1 MTDWFDK
8 NKFKKILAIV
18 NSNKFN
24 HKNKIG
30 KFKYNDIKD
39 LIDNINKNT
48 ISEILAKK
56 NLSTLKELKNTEI
69 KKKRVISSQKQL
81 LGFFDCLLDTI
92 LTKNDNNN
100 NNNSNNNSNNNN
112 SNNYESESENE
123 NESDN
128 ENDNNHDNDHTIRQ
142 INYCFKMIDK
152 SESFEEQ
159 IKLLKKV
166 EDLDYYWSLSYDD
179 KEIKFKIFKLNL
191 AYCLSFI
198 NEELFEKLFG
208 YPLIKLA
215 KKLINTTN
223 KEENQ
228 IIIEDIKKIEI
239 YFKKKMTI
247 MIGWSNQAVS
257 VLI

>member
-1 MTDWFDK
+1 M
-8 NKFKKILAIV
+8 N
-18 NSNKFN
+18 NNN
-24 HKNKIG
+24 
-30 KFKYNDIKD
+30 
-39 LIDNINKNT
+39 
-48 ISEILAKK
+48 
-56 NLSTLKELKNTEI
+56 
-69 KKKRVISSQKQL
+69 
-81 LGFFDCLLDTI
+81 
-92 LTKNDNNN
+92 NNN
-100 NNNSNNNSNNNN
+100 NNNSNNNSNNND

-128 ENDNNHDNDHTIRQ
+128 ENDNNNDNDSTIRQ

-159 IKLLKKV
+159 IKLLQKV

-179 KEIKFKIFKLNL
+179 KEIKFKIFKLNF

-215 KKLINTTN
+215 KRLINTTN

-239 YFKKKMTI
+239 YFKKKMAI
-247 MIGWSNQAVS
+247 MIG
-257 VLI
+257 